1 MFPSDLTSLLL
12 LGQNYPAPFFQL
24 AILFGGLV
32 LAVVY
37 IVLAIVCGILVTML
51 TLRIVRLSAGNNAAI
66 PRNSPT
72 LQGLFAKGI
81 GLLISALALGA
92 LSLPFVL
99 SPFWTEGGILGWC
112 GMKWDMH
119 QQTEPLVNGVLS
131 MLVGIVML
139 FAALV
144 PAFLGCV
151 VLDIRRHRFPT
162 ATTPA

>member
-12 LGQNYPAPFFQL
+12 LGQNYPDPFFQL

-37 IVLAIVCGILVTML
+37 VVLAIVGGILVTML
-51 TLRIVRLSAGNNAAI
+51 AMRVVRLSAGHTTAI
-66 PRNSPT
+66 PGNSP
-72 LQGLFAKGI
+72 LPPGISAKGI
-81 GLLISALALGA
+81 GLMILALALSA

-131 MLVGIVML
+131 MLVGIVIL

-151 VLDIRRHRFPT
+151 VADVRRYQSR
-162 ATTPA
+162 AAATPA